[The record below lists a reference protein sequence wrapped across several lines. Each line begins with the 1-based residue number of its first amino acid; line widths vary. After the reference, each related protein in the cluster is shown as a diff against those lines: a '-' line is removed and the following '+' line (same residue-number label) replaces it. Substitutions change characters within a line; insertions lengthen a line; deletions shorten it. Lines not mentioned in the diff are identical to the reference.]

1 MYTIK
6 EIKELIEAVDTSS
19 LTELELKSDNDT
31 FITLRKQTTTVVEQ
45 APVVSHVPSVQQS
58 GGGSDQGVTPSTDQQ
73 EKQES
78 TKPSVSENTE
88 QITSPMV
95 GTFYR
100 AASPDAEPYV
110 KVGDSVNNESIV
122 CIVEAM
128 KLMNEL
134 EAEVSGEIVEVL
146 VENGELVDY
155 GQPLFL
161 VKA

>member
-31 FITLRKQTTTVVEQ
+31 FITLRKQTTVVEQ

-58 GGGSDQGVTPSTDQQ
+58 GGGSDQVVTPSTDQQ
-73 EKQES
+73 EKQEP
-78 TKPSVSENTE
+78 TKPAVSENTE

-100 AASPDAEPYV
+100 ASSPDAEPYV